1 MVSCLSR
8 HRFLIVARLRRLIGE
23 AKCEIP
29 MNGEKVFSSNFALV
43 KRETKN
49 IKQKENK
56 SFLALFNRKILSSRV
71 PLAIIMRV
79 EIFLLL
85 LPIFFLPLGENFI
98 IFYVIFLL
106 VFPRL
111 FSFHAVSK
119 NIQKAGIYFWIHEI
133 KEEKLHKQG
142 GGAAIFLLAQSEF
155 REAARGG
162 ARERERDG

>member
-85 LPIFFLPLGENFI
+85 LLPIFFL
-98 IFYVIFLL
+98 
-106 VFPRL
+106 
-111 FSFHAVSK
+111 
-119 NIQKAGIYFWIHEI
+119 
-133 KEEKLHKQG
+133 
-142 GGAAIFLLAQSEF
+142 
-155 REAARGG
+155 AAR
-162 ARERERDG
+162 REFYNFLRNFSSRFPSLVQFSRGQ